1 VGTIF
6 KIKDLNM
13 FEGDWYCLYTK
24 PRQENL
30 AAQSAIDSGFVT
42 FNPKIEKRRLLRGK
56 ATYALYPLFPSY
68 IFVEANED
76 SLAKARY
83 LRGVNRIIGFGKNGT
98 SYKIPTPILRTLS
111 TFLDDNIY
119 KHDMHDLKDGDKV
132 TVLDGPLKGV
142 EAIFKAG
149 LKDGERAIVLFEL
162 FSNYQEAK
170 VNLEDIIKAD
180 D

>member
-1 VGTIF
+1 
-6 KIKDLNM
+6 M

-30 AAQSAIDSGFVT
+30 AAQSAIDAGFVT

-56 ATYALYPLFPSY
+56 ATYAHYPLFPSY
-68 IFVEANED
+68 IFVEANDE
-76 SLAKARY
+76 SLDKARY

-98 SYKIPTPILRTLS
+98 SYKIPAIILKTLS
-111 TFLDDNIY
+111 TFLEDNVY
-119 KHDMHDLKDGDKV
+119 KHDMHDLKQGDKV

-142 EAIFKAG
+142 EAVFQEG

-170 VNLEDIIKAD
+170 VSLEDIIKSD